1 MTSRRITLTLGA
13 AGGGLLAAAFL
24 PAIAFAITITGGGG
38 TITPGADD
46 NFIYTPLGP
55 ETGVTTTGY
64 LPYFGTSTGTEEF
77 YVTDTSLTGDPT
89 VGYADATVTDTDFF
103 GLTNSDVVFTS
114 DLPGPADVTG
124 TTGDPTPGSFI
135 DTYTYGDTG
144 DYNVLTHITAV
155 GGQTYDSDVF
165 YTPSADYT
173 PPAWLDTLLV
183 DILDPGGAATAA
195 TGAAAD
201 SVGTSAVDGLTG
213 FLGLF

>member
-1 MTSRRITLTLGA
+1 MSSRRITLTLGA

-24 PAIAFAITITGGGG
+24 PAIAFALTIINPPPPT

-46 NFIYTPLGP
+46 HFVYTPLGP
-55 ETGVTTTGY
+55 ETGVTTTGD

-77 YVTDTSLTGDPT
+77 YVTDTSLTGEPT

-103 GLTNSDVVFTS
+103 GLTNSDAVFTT
-114 DLPGPADVTG
+114 DLPGPTDVTG
-124 TTGDPTPGSFI
+124 TTGDPEPGSFI

-165 YTPSADYT
+165 YTPSGDYT
-173 PPAWLDTLLV
+173 LPAWLDTLLV
-183 DILDPGGAATAA
+183 DILDPGAAS
-195 TGAAAD
+195 GAAAD